1 MPPDEN
7 VTEVFKALSHP
18 IRQDIILLLAD
29 HQEIGFTVLQKE
41 LRNFQHN
48 NKAVQVGTIYHHI
61 KLLGN
66 LVDQNESSKTWSL
79 SETGWFAYNL
89 LTSSK
94 DRSQFLKSGDLEGQS
109 PISFLWE
116 ILAPPSLFFLI
127 KKSLVLFI
135 GWQILFFLGFA
146 LVTSQ
151 TQLILI
157 FVFFS
162 DLNPEKNFIL
172 SLSSILISWL
182 LFTIIVIIVSF
193 LFLRRKNLTIED
205 IGTLAIFLGIA
216 LLPLS
221 VLPLL
226 VLFQVISLD
235 QRIFILT
242 IAILSQL
249 WVIILSARSISVQFF
264 IRMERAAIVSLIS
277 IYIMVLLNLII
288 GF

>member
-18 IRQDIILLLAD
+18 IRQDILLLLAD
-29 HQEIGFTVLQKE
+29 HQEIGFTVLQQQ
-41 LRNFQHN
+41 LSNFQHN
-48 NKAVQVGTIYHHI
+48 GKSVQVGTIYHHV
-61 KLLGN
+61 KLLGD
-66 LVDQNESSKTWSL
+66 LIDHNESSKTWSL
-79 SETGWFAYNL
+79 SEKGWFAYNL

-94 DRSQFLKSGDLEGQS
+94 DRNQFLKSGDLERQS

-146 LVTSQ
+146 FVTSQ
-151 TQLILI
+151 AELILI

-162 DLNPEKNFIL
+162 DINQDKNFIL

-182 LFTIIVIIVSF
+182 LFTTIVIIVSF
-193 LFLRRKNLTIED
+193 LFLRRKKVTSED
-205 IGTLAIFLGIA
+205 IGTLIIFLGIA

-226 VLFQVISLD
+226 ILFQVISLD
-235 QRIFILT
+235 QKIIPLV
-242 IAILSQL
+242 IATLSQL
-249 WVIILSARSISVQFF
+249 WVIILSARSVSVQFF
-264 IRMERAAIVSLIS
+264 VGMERAAIVSLIS
-277 IYIMVLLNLII
+277 IYIMVLFSLIF